1 VTEGGFVGRR
11 MWSKNV
17 VIVYGFGGGGYEK
30 VYDGARNWWLFE
42 GGLGW
47 GWVTVVVVVVG
58 WEVTGSS
65 TGHSPKELSEL
76 SFHTCD
82 YARHF
87 VSACTWILGLEGT
100 PKGVEDQGRLTHVAV
115 FPIGSGS
122 ED

>member
-1 VTEGGFVGRR
+1 
-11 MWSKNV
+11 WICLSKNV

-30 VYDGARNWWLFE
+30 
-42 GGLGW
+42 
-47 GWVTVVVVVVG
+47 
-58 WEVTGSS
+58 EVTGSS
-65 TGHSPKELSEL
+65 TGHSPKELSKLNRSSHFAEQENWSAEKKMTEKVMKGIFCL
-76 SFHTCD
+76 FDLLFSFHTCD

-100 PKGVEDQGRLTHVAV
+100 PKGVEDQGRLTHVVA